1 TIKVIKMYT
10 IYHPVAVTAAATIGA
25 MLFGFDIS
33 SVSAFVTTRQYLE
46 YFNHPGP
53 FLQGVITSAMPAG
66 SAIASLFSGFITNRI
81 GHKAISQLS
90 AWIWIIG
97 AIIQA
102 FSTNVVYLIIGRFIS
117 SIAIGL
123 CSSQIPVWISELS
136 PKHMRG
142 CLISIFQW
150 SITWGIC
157 IMFYISYG
165 CTFIDGPLSF
175 KIAWGIQVVPG
186 LFFSV
191 FVFFLPQ
198 SPRWLAS
205 RNEWDKAQHI
215 ISRVN
220 NKADNNSPEVLAE
233 IEEIKEA
240 VKIDRDSVGYT
251 ALFAK
256 GSRKRTFI
264 GFFTQVWQQFT
275 GMNII
280 MYYVTYVFRM
290 AGYKGTSNLLVSSIQ
305 YVLNV
310 IMTVPALLFIDK
322 WGRRPTFIY
331 GAILMAI
338 LLYAES
344 TFMAIGGRYVSSY
357 DGSDNIRWTMEEHVN
372 LAKAAIACSYLFVC
386 VFACTWGP
394 CAWIYVSE
402 IFPHNQR
409 TKANGLCTFAN
420 WTFNFVLAI
429 FVPSA
434 FKNIQWKTF
443 IVFAVFCTIM
453 TIHVYLMFPE
463 TCGRS
468 LEEIEKVWQEKI
480 PAWKTKVVGVS
491 KSSKNNGSY
500 SDEIK
505 VKMTEND
512 HRYDA

>member
-1 TIKVIKMYT
+1 MYT
-10 IYHPVAVTAAATIGA
+10 IYHPVVVATAATVGA

-33 SVSAFVTTRQYLE
+33 SVSAFITAQQYRE
-46 YFNHPGP
+46 YFNYPTP
-53 FLQGVITSAMPAG
+53 FLQGIITSAMPAG
-66 SAIASLFSGFITNRI
+66 SALASLFSGFITNKI
-81 GHKAISQLS
+81 GHKAISQIS
-90 AWIWIIG
+90 AWIWIAG
-97 AIIQA
+97 AIIQSA
-102 FSTNVVYLIIGRFIS
+102 SQNIVQLVIGRFIS

-123 CSSQIPVWISELS
+123 TSSQIPVWISELS
-136 PKHMRG
+136 PKDRRG

-165 CTFIDGPLSF
+165 CTWIKGPTSF
-175 KIAWGIQVVPG
+175 RVAWGLQTVPG
-186 LFFSV
+186 LIFSI

-205 RNEWDKAQHI
+205 HDRWEEAQYI

-220 NKADNNSPEVLAE
+220 KKTDCNCPEVVAE
-233 IEEIKEA
+233 IEEIRKA
-240 VKIDRDSVGYT
+240 VKTDKDSLGYS
-251 ALFAK
+251 ALFSK

-290 AGYKGTSNLLVSSIQ
+290 AGYKGSSNLLVSSIQ

-310 IMTVPALLFIDK
+310 IMTIPALLFIDK
-322 WGRRPTFIY
+322 WGRRSTFIY
-331 GAILMAI
+331 GSILMAI

-344 TFMAIGGRYVSSY
+344 AFMAIGGRYISDY
-357 DGSDNIRWTMEEHVN
+357 DGNDNVRWTMEDHTN
-372 LAKAAIACSYLFVC
+372 LAKAAITCSYLFVC

-429 FVPSA
+429 FVPTA

-443 IVFAVFCTIM
+443 IIFAVFSTIM
-453 TIHVYLMFPE
+453 AIHVYLMFPE

-468 LEEIEKVWQEKI
+468 LEEIEHLWRENV
-480 PAWKTKVVGVS
+480 PAWKTKPLRTNFDEHT
-491 KSSKNNGSY
+491 KKTYDDKN
-500 SDEIK
+500 E
-505 VKMTEND
+505 VQ
-512 HRYDA
+512 YDNKEDYIYKA

>member
-1 TIKVIKMYT
+1 MYT
-10 IYHPVAVTAAATIGA
+10 IYHPVVVAVAATVGA

-33 SVSAFVTTRQYLE
+33 SVSAFINAQQYRE
-46 YFNHPGP
+46 YFNYPTA
-53 FLQGVITSAMPAG
+53 FVQGLITSAMPAG
-66 SAIASLFSGFITNRI
+66 SALASLFSGFVTNRI
-81 GHKAISQLS
+81 GHKALSQTS
-90 AWIWIIG
+90 AWIWIAG
-97 AIIQA
+97 AIIQ
-102 FSTNVVYLIIGRFIS
+102 SVSQNVTQLVVGRFIS

-123 CSSQIPVWISELS
+123 TSSQIPIWIAELS
-136 PKHMRG
+136 PKEMRG

-157 IMFYISYG
+157 IMFYLSYG
-165 CTFIDGPLSF
+165 CTSIEGPASF
-175 KIAWGIQVVPG
+175 RVAWGLQTVPG
-186 LFFSV
+186 VIFSI

-205 RNEWDKAQHI
+205 HDRWEEAQYI
-215 ISRVN
+215 IAKVN
-220 NKADNNSPEVLAE
+220 NKIDCNCPEVVAE
-233 IEEIKEA
+233 IEEIREA
-240 VKIDRDSVGYT
+240 IKIDKDSVGYA

-264 GFFTQVWQQFT
+264 VWQQFT
-275 GMNII
+275 GMNVI

-290 AGYKGTSNLLVSSIQ
+290 AGYKGSSNLLVSSIQ

-310 IMTVPALLFIDK
+310 IMTIPALLFIDK
-322 WGRRPTFIY
+322 WGRRATFIY
-331 GAILMAI
+331 GAVLMAI

-344 TFMAIGGRYVSSY
+344 TFMAVGGHYISDY
-357 DGSDNIRWTMEEHVN
+357 DGNENIRWTMEANPN

-409 TKANGLCTFAN
+409 TKASGLCTFAN

-434 FKNIQWKTF
+434 FRNIQWKTF
-443 IVFAVFCTIM
+443 IIFAVFSTVM
-453 TIHVYLMFPE
+453 AIHVFLMFPE

-468 LEEIEKVWQEKI
+468 LEEIENVWRENI
-480 PAWKTKVVGVS
+480 PAWKTKPVRKI
-491 KSSKNNGSY
+491 KSEHRKKSY
-500 SDEIK
+500 DESE
-505 VKMTEND
+505 VKYNKEEE
-512 HRYDA
+512 YIYKA

>member
-1 TIKVIKMYT
+1 MYT
-10 IYHPVAVTAAATIGA
+10 IYHPVAVAAAATIGA

-33 SVSAFVTTRQYLE
+33 SVSAFVTAPQYLE
-46 YFNHPGP
+46 YFNRPSP
-53 FLQGVITSAMPAG
+53 FLQGVITSSMPAG
-66 SAIASLFSGFITNRI
+66 SAISSLFSGFITNRI
-81 GHKAISQLS
+81 GHKAICQLS
-90 AWIWIIG
+90 AWIWIVG
-97 AIIQA
+97 AIIQSA
-102 FSTNVVYLIIGRFIS
+102 SGNAIHLILGRFIS

-123 CSSQIPVWISELS
+123 SSSQIPVWISELS
-136 PKHMRG
+136 PKNKRG

-165 CTFIDGPLSF
+165 CTWIKGPTSF
-175 KIAWGIQVVPG
+175 RVAWGIQVVPG
-186 LFFSV
+186 LIFSI

-205 RNEWDKAQHI
+205 HDRWEEAQYI
-215 ISRVN
+215 ISKVN
-220 NKADNNSPEVLAE
+220 NKSDYNNPDVVAE
-233 IEEIKEA
+233 IEEIRQA
-240 VKIDRDSVGYT
+240 VKIDKDNVGYS

-256 GSRKRTFI
+256 GSRKRTSI
-264 GFFTQVWQQFT
+264 GFFTHVWQQFT
-275 GMNII
+275 GMNVI
-280 MYYVTYVFRM
+280 MYYVAYVFRM

-310 IMTVPALLFIDK
+310 IMTIPALLFIDK

-344 TFMAIGGRYVSSY
+344 TFMSIGGRYISNY
-357 DGSDNIRWTMEEHVN
+357 DGSENIRWTMEDHPN

-386 VFACTWGP
+386 VFASTWGP

-429 FVPSA
+429 FVPTA

-443 IVFAVFCTIM
+443 IIFAVFSTIM
-453 TIHVYLMFPE
+453 AVHVYLMFPE

-468 LEEIEKVWQEKI
+468 LEEIEQIWKEKI
-480 PAWKTKVVGVS
+480 PAWKTKPIKMS
-491 KSSKNNGSY
+491 KYNDEDTKKSY

-505 VKMTEND
+505 VELNEKKDNEFEV
-512 HRYDA
+512 